1 MGRHVAPL
9 GQNILNPIQPLLH
22 LIAGWDSEKQQMLI
36 LHSFPFATPL
46 QFLLVDRVF
55 QSLWFLLGCPWKNM
69 CDIIEAT
76 KPRALGG

>member
-9 GQNILNPIQPLLH
+9 GQNILIPIQH

-46 QFLLVDRVF
+46 QFLLVDKVF
-55 QSLWFLLGCPWKNM
+55 RSLWFLLGCPWKNM